1 MSLPGRRTDGVRL
14 YIRFY
19 LALLGSLVAFA
30 LIAGAAWHLS
40 IAAGMRMPAG
50 HSMLA
55 VMLVFLMLALAIG
68 AGAFPIVRRLSRR
81 LERLQQGVEAL
92 GAGDLSVR
100 VAVEGE
106 DEVAR
111 LALSFN
117 QASERIEKLVSA
129 HKTLLA
135 NASHELRTPLA
146 RIRMA
151 AELMKG
157 TIDPQRRAGLDQDID
172 ELDALIDEILLA
184 SRLDAISDGQVSE
197 EIDVLALAAEEAARF
212 DDVVLSGDPV
222 GVRGDPRLLRRL
234 IRNLLENAQRHG
246 KPPIELRV
254 SEAQRL
260 ATIEVRDA
268 GELLEG
274 GDVDRLFEPFYRRP
288 GTTYGVG
295 AGLGLSLVRQIAEHH
310 GGTARCVS
318 TREAG
323 NCFVVALPLSRP
335 AA

>member
-1 MSLPGRRTDGVRL
+1 MRL

-40 IAAGMRMPAG
+40 VAAGMRMPAG

-81 LERLQQGVEAL
+81 LERLQHGVEAL

-100 VAVEGE
+100 VAVEGA

-117 QASERIEKLVSA
+117 QASERIEKLVGA

-172 ELDALIDEILLA
+172 ELDTLIDEILLA
-184 SRLDAISDGQVSE
+184 SRLDAIADIQATE
-197 EIDVLALAAEEAARF
+197 DIDVLALAAEECARV
-212 DDVVLSGDPV
+212 DDVQLSGDSV
-222 GVRGDPRLLRRL
+222 SVRGNSRLLRRL
-234 IRNLLENAQRHG
+234 VRNLLENAQRHG
-246 KPPIELRV
+246 KPPIALEIV
-254 SEAQRL
+254 HHGDT
-260 ATIEVRDA
+260 ATIVVRDA

-274 GDVDRLFEPFYRRP
+274 TDIERLFEPFYRRP
-288 GTTYGVG
+288 GSSYSVG

-318 TREAG
+318 TRETG
-323 NCFVVALPLSRP
+323 NCFVVTLPMARP
-335 AA
+335 AT

>member
-1 MSLPGRRTDGVRL
+1 
-14 YIRFY
+14 
-19 LALLGSLVAFA
+19 
-30 LIAGAAWHLS
+30 
-40 IAAGMRMPAG
+40 MPAG
-50 HSMLA
+50 HSMVA
-55 VMLVFLMLALAIG
+55 VMLVFLLLALAIG
-68 AGAFPIVRRLSRR
+68 AGAYPIVRRLSRR

-100 VAVEGE
+100 VPVEGE
-106 DEVAR
+106 DEVGR

-117 QASERIEKLVSA
+117 QASERIEKLVGA

-184 SRLDAISDGQVSE
+184 SRLDAISDGHASE
-197 EIDVLALAAEEAARF
+197 DIDMLALAAEECARF
-212 DDVVLSGDPV
+212 DDIVLSGDSV
-222 GVRGDPRLLRRL
+222 AVRGDARLLRRL

-246 KPPIELRV
+246 KPPIELLV
-254 SEAQRL
+254 SADRQM
-260 ATIEVRDA
+260 ATIVVHDA

-274 GDVDRLFEPFYRRP
+274 GDNDRLFEPFYRRP

-295 AGLGLSLVRQIAEHH
+295 TGLGLSLVRQIAQHH
-310 GGTARCVS
+310 GGSASCVS

-323 NCFVVALPLSRP
+323 NCFVVTLPTSGPL
-335 AA
+335 A

>member
-1 MSLPGRRTDGVRL
+1 MYL
-14 YIRFY
+14 RFY

-55 VMLVFLMLALAIG
+55 VMLVFLILALAIG
-68 AGAFPIVRRLSRR
+68 AGAYPIVRRLSRR
-81 LERLQQGVEAL
+81 LERLQHGVEAL

-117 QASERIEKLVSA
+117 QASERIEKLVGA

-151 AELMKG
+151 AELMKE
-157 TIDPQRRAGLDQDID
+157 TIDPQRRIGLDQDIN
-172 ELDALIDEILLA
+172 ELDVLIDEILLA
-184 SRLDAISDGQVSE
+184 SRLDAIADIRATE
-197 EIDVLALAAEEAARF
+197 DIDVLALAAEECARF
-212 DDVVLSGDPV
+212 DDVQLSGDPV
-222 GVRGDPRLLRRL
+222 SVRGDSRLLRRL
-234 IRNLLENAQRHG
+234 VRNLLENAQRHG
-246 KPPIELRV
+246 KPPIALQIV
-254 SEAQRL
+254 HDDDSVTVA
-260 ATIEVRDA
+260 VRDA

-274 GDVDRLFEPFYRRP
+274 TDNERLFEPFYRRA
-288 GTTYGVG
+288 GSSYSVGV
-295 AGLGLSLVRQIAEHH
+295 GLGLSLVRQIAEHH

-318 TREAG
+318 ARETG
-323 NCFVVALPLSRP
+323 NCFVVTLPVSRT